1 MPPTKNDGG
10 SRGLTENHRPNAFQ
24 SVTTAAIVTRDGD
37 SRPASA
43 RRRKSR
49 IAHAS
54 VYAPCSRR
62 TLWAFA
68 YVCPWC
74 GLGHFGRAR
83 AEDDITGLR
92 RSRCGRL
99 VVVRAARVYRGRAD
113 SGAAA

>member
-1 MPPTKNDGG
+1 MISNERSPGAVTPQGQAAPT
-10 SRGLTENHRPNAFQ
+10 
-24 SVTTAAIVTRDGD
+24 TTAG
-37 SRPASA
+37 SPARILSQGGRRRRAA
-43 RRRKSR
+43 RRRESL

-54 VYAPCSRR
+54 VYAPCPQR
-62 TLWAFA
+62 TLWGFA

-74 GLGHFGRAR
+74 GLGHFGRAQT
-83 AEDDITGLR
+83 EDQVTGLR

>member
-1 MPPTKNDGG
+1 MK
-10 SRGLTENHRPNAFQ
+10 AA
-24 SVTTAAIVTRDGD
+24 SVTPGKGKR
-37 SRPASA
+37 RRSA
-43 RRRKSR
+43 RRRESL

-54 VYAPCSRR
+54 VYAPCPQR

-74 GLGHFGRAR
+74 GLGHFGRAQT
-83 AEDDITGLR
+83 EEQITGLR